1 MSKHTPG
8 PWEARG
14 HIVMGKDEMPVAAI
28 WVQGYSLP
36 DNPEPEDVRKFADAL
51 EKDKANARLIAAA
64 PEMLEALENIE
75 NDDAHMPAAIWDL
88 IQKAIAKAK
97 GGE

>member
-1 MSKHTPG
+1 MSEYTPG
-8 PWEARG
+8 PWKA
-14 HIVMGKDEMPVAAI
+14 
-28 WVQGYSLP
+28 SLP
-36 DNPEPEDVRKFADAL
+36 KGSSGWWDVGNGEDSIATLYGPDEAIA
-51 EKDKANARLIAAA
+51 ANARLIAAA